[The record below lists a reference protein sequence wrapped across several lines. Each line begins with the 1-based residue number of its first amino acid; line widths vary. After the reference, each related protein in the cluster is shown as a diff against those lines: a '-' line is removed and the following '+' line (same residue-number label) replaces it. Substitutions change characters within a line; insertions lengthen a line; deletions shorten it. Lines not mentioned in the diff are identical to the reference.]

1 MATKVRYLD
10 RRLLKN
16 VLRHTETHNRLQEEE
31 EMWDKKKDRRSDR
44 PKKRSRGPVRY
55 GQMYSDSPQDLMG
68 GSSRDKWNQ
77 RRLNRG
83 GRQGMGREVER
94 WSHNGFMEL
103 YPEESINRSSMDES
117 SDEGGIG
124 QSNKRKKHSKSTH

>member
-44 PKKRSRGPVRY
+44 PKKRYVIFIY
-55 GQMYSDSPQDLMG
+55 II
-68 GSSRDKWNQ
+68 
-77 RRLNRG
+77 
-83 GRQGMGREVER
+83 E
-94 WSHNGFMEL
+94 
-103 YPEESINRSSMDES
+103 
-117 SDEGGIG
+117 
-124 QSNKRKKHSKSTH
+124 